1 MDKLIMCIKQPSVKR
16 GEKQREK
23 GERGGGIQNLFLIT
37 FSLLMYRLPLQ
48 LTVDFPS
55 RNQLLW

>member
-1 MDKLIMCIKQPSVKR
+1 M
-16 GEKQREK
+16 GEAE
-23 GERGGGIQNLFLIT
+23 GEGGEGRRNSEPLLIT